1 MSMRKDRG
9 QIKYISGLRVSK
21 AVITNYE
28 KGRYS
33 DETLIN
39 HLVKHNKEREPMMNL
54 REGSSFEDH
63 LKARIERYR
72 DLEMDNKEIVEAIF
86 SEHRSVTAWTD
97 ENQSYFASLE
107 ETYRQI
113 PESEKRKIKRQFGD
127 INWDAAIYDT
137 NTGQTI
143 IPGANGN
150 LILNIKDHRAGE
162 YDEESL
168 SWSVKK

>member
-1 MSMRKDRG
+1 MSTRKDRG

-33 DETLIN
+33 DETLIK
-39 HLVKHNKEREPMMNL
+39 HLVKHNKEREPIMNL

-72 DLEMDNKEIVEAIF
+72 DLEMDNKEIVDAIF

-113 PESEKRKIKRQFGD
+113 PESEKRKIKKKFGD
-127 INWDAAIYDT
+127 IDWDYATYDSS
-137 NTGQTI
+137 TGET
-143 IPGANGN
+143 
-150 LILNIKDHRAGE
+150 LITGTAGTLVLSIADHKAGE
-162 YDEESL
+162 YDEETL
-168 SWSVKK
+168 KWSVRK

>member
-113 PESEKRKIKRQFGD
+113 PESEKRKIKKKFGD
-127 INWDAAIYDT
+127 IDWDYATYDS
-137 NTGQTI
+137 NTGETLI
-143 IPGANGN
+143 TGAEGT
-150 LILNIKDHRAGE
+150 LVLSIADHKAGE
-162 YDEESL
+162 YDEETL
-168 SWSVKK
+168 KWSVRK